1 MESCSKTASLFPYW
15 LSREY
20 AAWAKSAAV
29 IFLPVYLREDLGYS
43 LGEMA
48 VYLALSQVV
57 GIGAQPV
64 MGALSD
70 RLGRKVIIVPALLAF
85 SAMLAALY
93 FVEPGFFMV
102 LVIVVMGAFLYS
114 MQALFL
120 AAASDLGGWELQAT
134 ISSMTYGMT
143 FLAATIS
150 PFIAGLFADAFQV
163 KVVFLYSASLLLV
176 SALAFVVIRMPART
190 LGNVA

>member
-1 MESCSKTASLFPYW
+1 M
-15 LSREY
+15 
-20 AAWAKSAAV
+20 
-29 IFLPVYLREDLGYS
+29 GYS

-85 SAMLAALY
+85 SAMLVALY
-93 FVEPGFFMV
+93 FVEPRVPHGS
-102 LVIVVMGAFLYS
+102 VIVIMGAFLYS

-120 AAASDLGGWELQAT
+120 AAASDLGWRGIT
-134 ISSMTYGMT
+134 GHH
-143 FLAATIS
+143 
-150 PFIAGLFADAFQV
+150 
-163 KVVFLYSASLLLV
+163 LV
-176 SALAFVVIRMPART
+176 NGPTV
-190 LGNVA
+190 